1 MKYCSHCA
9 ATVSTRIPQGDN
21 RERFVCDQCDTIF
34 YHNPR
39 IVAGTIPVWEDKVLL
54 CRRAIEPRRGFWTL
68 PAGFMENGEST
79 EQAAQR
85 ETMEEACAEVKLGQL
100 FSMIT
105 VPHID
110 QVHIFF
116 TAELVDGRFAAGAE
130 SLEVALFAEQD
141 IPWHEL
147 AFPTVKQTLQRFF
160 KPDPAGVHV
169 FDILPQQALR
179 L

>member
-1 MKYCSHCA
+1 MKFCSHCA
-9 ATVSTRIPQGDN
+9 ATVSKRIPDGDN
-21 RERFVCDQCDTIF
+21 RERFICDRCDVIF
-34 YHNPR
+34 YDNPR
-39 IVAGTIPVWEDKVLL
+39 IVAGTIPVWQNQVLL
-54 CRRAIEPRRGFWTL
+54 CRRAIEPRRGYWTL

-85 ETMEEACAEVKLGQL
+85 ETLEEACAEVEMGQL

-116 TAELVDGRFAAGAE
+116 TATLKDGQFAAGDE

-141 IPWHEL
+141 IPWQEL

-160 KPDPAGVHV
+160 KRDTAAVHV